1 MIVCINNRSWKQKR
15 CVFVPL
21 LLWGCFAAI
30 PEGEAAT
37 ERTRQVD
44 CKQDKETDK
53 KNVKIVRGIKSA
65 AANELNSL
73 SRTAYARDTFQ
84 SQYFLAMNFK
94 IVKSAKLPR
103 LFGLLESVSGFCSY
117 SAQAQFSHT
126 PKKKKKKN
134 VYQSPPKGNGPHLRT
149 TLC

>member
-1 MIVCINNRSWKQKR
+1 M
-15 CVFVPL
+15 
-21 LLWGCFAAI
+21 
-30 PEGEAAT
+30 
-37 ERTRQVD
+37 
-44 CKQDKETDK
+44 
-53 KNVKIVRGIKSA
+53 KILRGIKSA

-126 PKKKKKKN
+126 PKKKKKKKMYIN
-134 VYQSPPKGNGPHLRT
+134 RRLKAMVPTCAQPSVKSHSYSHFSLHLIFLIRPLATGLQQTKNPPNRSQLIYHSHSSYSHL
-149 TLC
+149 